1 MTILQFFSKNIL
13 DLSPFCPPFCE
24 TPKNPDFQNS
34 RPTTEK
40 SKSRIKNPRTF
51 QGGGVSRCFTRN
63 KKKNRA
69 ISFTINFLETDLPW
83 YGLTHI

>member
-1 MTILQFFSKNIL
+1 MTILHFFSKNRR

-24 TPKNPDFQNS
+24 FPKNPDFQNS

-51 QGGGVSRCFTRN
+51 QGGGSVDALHET
-63 KKKNRA
+63 KK
-69 ISFTINFLETDLPW
+69 LEPYLSP
-83 YGLTHI
+83 LTF

>member
-1 MTILQFFSKNIL
+1 MTILQFFSKNRL

-51 QGGGVSRCFTRN
+51 QGGSVDALHET
-63 KKKNRA
+63 KKNY
-69 ISFTINFLETDLPW
+69 S
-83 YGLTHI
+83 HIFHH

>member
-1 MTILQFFSKNIL
+1 MTILHFFSKNRR

-24 TPKNPDFQNS
+24 FPKNPDFQNS

-51 QGGGVSRCFTRN
+51 QGGGSVDALHET
-63 KKKNRA
+63 KKIRA

-83 YGLTHI
+83 YGLTRI